1 MPTTLNQYILGRTL
15 GSGVSCKVKLAK
27 DQAGTRYAI
36 KIIHSDESFQE
47 LIDTEVSALAQ
58 LQHRNIVRLV
68 EVSQGEQHN
77 PKKGRKQVKFIVLE
91 LVGGGEL
98 FDFVALGGRLSE
110 ATARYYFKQLL
121 DGLGFMHAQG
131 YAHRDLKPEN
141 LLLDRDYVL
150 KITDLGFAA
159 PIAGRDNSG
168 LLQTQLGTASYMA
181 PEIHLGKEYEG
192 ARVDLFASA
201 IILFV
206 ILTQRPPFTS
216 ANPQDPH
223 YRLIAAGRANLFWQ
237 AHAEAE
243 NGEDIYTAEFKDL
256 FEKMMTL
263 NPANRPTIEEIYA
276 HPWMQGTV
284 PSEEEVKADFA
295 VRKSLVDAEAHNERE
310 AKRQKRHKAQ
320 GEREVRRG
328 GDHDAEEGET
338 VENPREAW
346 EGLDIEEYGPYFV
359 QDYTQFFMTSQPL
372 DYFDDLIEYL
382 SKKQVDYFISS
393 SSLRVKFNHRIGG
406 TSQAAAEE
414 SKAAE
419 GKDVKVDIQILKVND
434 NKSCVKFTYKDAA
447 SKVQIN
453 NN

>member
-27 DQAGTRYAI
+27 DAAGTRYAI

-68 EVSQGEQHN
+68 EVNQGEQHN
-77 PKKGRKQVKFIVLE
+77 PKKGKKNVKFIVLE

-121 DGLGFMHAQG
+121 DGLSFMHAQG

-216 ANPQDPH
+216 ANP
-223 YRLIAAGRANLFWQ
+223 
-237 AHAEAE
+237 
-243 NGEDIYTAEFKDL
+243 
-256 FEKMMTL
+256 
-263 NPANRPTIEEIYA
+263 
-276 HPWMQGTV
+276 
-284 PSEEEVKADFA
+284 
-295 VRKSLVDAEAHNERE
+295 
-310 AKRQKRHKAQ
+310 
-320 GEREVRRG
+320 
-328 GDHDAEEGET
+328 
-338 VENPREAW
+338 
-346 EGLDIEEYGPYFV
+346 
-359 QDYTQFFMTSQPL
+359 
-372 DYFDDLIEYL
+372 
-382 SKKQVDYFISS
+382 
-393 SSLRVKFNHRIGG
+393 
-406 TSQAAAEE
+406 
-414 SKAAE
+414 
-419 GKDVKVDIQILKVND
+419 
-434 NKSCVKFTYKDAA
+434 
-447 SKVQIN
+447 
-453 NN
+453 